1 MARSKCRL
9 NIHIN
14 NVGVVFALFPSC
26 RAKRTTETKISGLK
40 TRVTINKEK
49 QRKLTAEF
57 RKNGGTVWQDAE
69 VKAYLLSV
77 KSYMIY
83 LKKKF

>member
-1 MARSKCRL
+1 M
-9 NIHIN
+9 
-14 NVGVVFALFPSC
+14 
-26 RAKRTTETKISGLK
+26 SGLK

-49 QRKLTAEF
+49 QRKLTSEF